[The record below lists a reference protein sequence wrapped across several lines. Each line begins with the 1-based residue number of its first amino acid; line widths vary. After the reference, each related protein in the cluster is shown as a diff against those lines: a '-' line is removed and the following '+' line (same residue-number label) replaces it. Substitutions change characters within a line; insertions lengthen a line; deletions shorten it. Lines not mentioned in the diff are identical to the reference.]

1 MKISCEMMWDDV
13 AGKLELLHLS
23 LSRNVSINK
32 DEGTM
37 ENMDD
42 AAIVGS
48 VTLPCEDDDELQP
61 EHMSTEKSSS
71 MC

>member
-1 MKISCEMMWDDV
+1 MMWDDV

-42 AAIVGS
+42 
-48 VTLPCEDDDELQP
+48 DDELES